1 MKTFGLIGRSLS
13 HSFSKTYF
21 QNKFRQENI
30 KNCRYINLEI
40 AEIQLL
46 FQNTQI
52 KQLNGFNVTIPY
64 KETIIPLLDEIETDA
79 QQIGAVNCVSIKNG
93 KYIGHNTDYIG
104 FIKSL
109 QHLNISKVEKAL
121 ILGSGGASKA
131 IAFAFSKLNIDFN
144 IISRKSENNYE
155 SLSNK
160 NLSKYNL
167 IVNTTPLG
175 TFPDIN
181 QSPSLPYH
189 LLNHNNILYD
199 LTYNPSSTMFLKKGQ
214 KQGCQIKNGLEMLHI
229 QAEESWRIW
238 NKEF

>member
-30 KNCRYINLEI
+30 KNCRYVNLEI
-40 AEIQLL
+40 AEIQRL

-64 KETIIPLLDEIETDA
+64 KETIIPLLDELETDA

-109 QHLNISKVEKAL
+109 QHLNISKVEEAL

-131 IAFAFSKLNIDFN
+131 IAFAFSKLNIDFK

-181 QSPSLPYH
+181 QSPALPYH
-189 LLNHNNILYD
+189 LLNNNNILYD
-199 LTYNPSSTMFLKKGQ
+199 LTYNPSSTMFLKKGL

-238 NKEF
+238 NEEF